1 MPSRKFVRFAHLV
14 HATAHVLIPLTIFV
28 PIFVRLEAQPV
39 SCVSGPQVALSCC
52 ISRLSADTHGTMT
65 R

>member
-1 MPSRKFVRFAHLV
+1 MPRRKFVRFVQLV

-39 SCVSGPQVALSCC
+39 SCVSGPQMALSCC
-52 ISRLSADTHGTMT
+52 ISGLIADTHGTMM